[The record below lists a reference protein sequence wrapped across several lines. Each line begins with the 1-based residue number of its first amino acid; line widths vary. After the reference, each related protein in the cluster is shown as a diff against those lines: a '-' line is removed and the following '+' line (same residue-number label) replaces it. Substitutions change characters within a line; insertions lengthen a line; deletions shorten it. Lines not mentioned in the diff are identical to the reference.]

1 MIRMSTI
8 VLKKTEYEA
17 LKTRADAYERLVF
30 AMREDIF
37 SPPPTRSR
45 AKIILEL
52 KKTGLYNKA
61 FLASLGRGLKRSSH
75 FTS

>member
-1 MIRMSTI
+1 MSTV
-8 VLKKTEYEA
+8 VLKKAEYEA
-17 LKTRADAYERLVF
+17 LKTRADAYDRFVF

-45 AKIILEL
+45 AKIISEF

-61 FLASLGRGLKRSSH
+61 FLASLSRGLKYSSH
-75 FTS
+75 FTP